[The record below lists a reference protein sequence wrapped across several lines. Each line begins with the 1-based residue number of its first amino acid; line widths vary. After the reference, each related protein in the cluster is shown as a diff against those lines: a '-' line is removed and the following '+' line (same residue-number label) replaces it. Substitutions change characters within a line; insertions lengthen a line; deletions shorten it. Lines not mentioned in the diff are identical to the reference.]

1 MEDEMMANQEAET
14 DDPVSAKDSSLAE
27 EVGAHQAHNEHV
39 RDLALL
45 LFDRT
50 RPLHE
55 LSSGSRRVMEL
66 AALYHHFSP
75 PLKKKVKKPESA
87 IRRALRKQ
95 LSEELPAE
103 ELEVLAVVI
112 ATHQG
117 KIKRKNYDRLRLSP
131 SQQREALTIASLL
144 RIASGLDDSRSQTT
158 TIRQVESERER
169 LWIVV
174 DGPQAASDATVAQNN
189 ARLWTKIGYPNVKIL
204 ESADAAKKLLP
215 YPDSTEAV
223 GISPEDTLAEAGRK
237 VMRFHFARLLA
248 NEEGT
253 RLGEDIEALHDM
265 RVATRRL
272 RAAFGV
278 FGEAFEPGA
287 LKPYLKGLR
296 ATGRAL
302 GRVRDLDV
310 FMDKTRL
317 YLDSLPEEQRQGLG
331 PLFQEMEAQREENRV
346 AMLAYLDSQEYHTFK
361 RQFNIFLHTPGAGA
375 LQFPHD
381 GPSPRLVS
389 ELAPVLIYT
398 RLAAVRAYD
407 SYIPDAHLETLHA
420 LRIEFRKLR
429 YAVEFFS
436 EVLGEQAGEIIE
448 EFKSLQDHLGD
459 LNDANVAG
467 QIVETFIEEKQGEE
481 GVEDLEPIRKYLA
494 TRTGERDQLLESF
507 PGVWAR
513 FNSTDLRRRLA
524 EALASL

>member
-14 DDPVSAKDSSLAE
+14 DKPVSAEDSSPAKAD
-27 EVGAHQAHNEHV
+27 AHQAHNEHV

-55 LSSGSRRVMEL
+55 LDSESRRVMEI
-66 AALYHHFSP
+66 AALLHHFST
-75 PLKKKVKKPESA
+75 PLTKKKAKPERA
-87 IRRALRKQ
+87 IRKALQKQ
-95 LSEELPAE
+95 LLEELPAE
-103 ELEVLAVVI
+103 GIKVLAVVI

-117 KIKRKNYDRLRLSP
+117 KLKRKNYDRLSLSP
-131 SQQREALTIASLL
+131 TQQREALTIASLL

-158 TIRQVESERER
+158 TIQQIEPERER

-174 DGPQAASDATVAQNN
+174 DGPRAHADAAVAQNN
-189 ARLWTKIGYPNVKIL
+189 ARLWTKIGYPKVKIL
-204 ESADAAKKLLP
+204 ESADAARKLLP
-215 YPDSTEAV
+215 YPDPTGAV
-223 GISPEDTLAEAGRK
+223 GVSAADTLAEAGRK

-272 RAAFGV
+272 RAAFQV

-287 LKPYLKGLR
+287 LKDYLKGLR

-302 GRVRDLDV
+302 GGVRDLDV
-310 FMDKTRL
+310 FLDKTRL
-317 YLDSLPEEQRQGLG
+317 YLDALPEERRQGLD
-331 PLFQEMEAQREENRV
+331 PLVQELETQREDKRV
-346 AMLAYLDSQEYHTFK
+346 AMLDYLDSQDYHTFK
-361 RQFNIFLHTPGAGA
+361 RQFNIFLSTPGAGI
-375 LQFPHD
+375 QHFGQDEPE
-381 GPSPRLVS
+381 PRLVS

-407 SYIPDAHLETLHA
+407 PFIADVHLETLHA

-436 EVLGEQAGEIIE
+436 EVLGKPVENVIE
-448 EFKSLQDHLGD
+448 EFKRLQEHLGD

-467 QIVETFIEEKQGEE
+467 QIVGAVIQKMGKEAGMEDMEPVHTYQAAR
-481 GVEDLEPIRKYLA
+481 VE
-494 TRTGERDQLLESF
+494 ERDRLVESF
-507 PGVWAR
+507 PAVWAR

-524 EALASL
+524 EALAPL